1 MVMEQLGII
10 CGSGYVALHVITL
23 HKTTHTHTHTQVP
36 IKLVKS
42 E

>member
-23 HKTTHTHTHTQVP
+23 HKTTHTHTQVP